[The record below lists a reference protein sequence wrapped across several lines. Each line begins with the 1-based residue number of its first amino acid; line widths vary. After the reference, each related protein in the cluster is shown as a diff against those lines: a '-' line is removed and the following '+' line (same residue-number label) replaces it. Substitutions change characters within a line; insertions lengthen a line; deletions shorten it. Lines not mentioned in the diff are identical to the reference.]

1 METTPRGLD
10 LEAVRTRLRQLPHV
24 VEVHDLHASRIDSD
38 TPVLSAHVTVR
49 DECLTAGHLGT
60 VLADLQRCVA
70 EDFHVAIEHS
80 TFQLEPPGH
89 ADREH
94 AAHA

>member
-1 METTPRGLD
+1 ML
-10 LEAVRTRLRQLPHV
+10 

-80 TFQLEPPGH
+80 TFQIEPASH
-89 ADREH
+89 RRDENLH
-94 AAHA
+94 H